1 MDEEPKG
8 QKIPTKIRPYLF
20 LDPLFCSSDF
30 WLSKDLLCTNSER
43 LSILYTE
50 QTLKFMFHVNYI
62 KVLILVVAVILL
74 VQLISPLLRN
84 EGLMQLIMF
93 LTWLAMH
100 LFVGLVSFYVYVSS
114 ESSEFWHHYDYCCYY
129 YLSVQPL
136 PFIHNSHTVKFL

>member
-50 QTLKFMFHVNYI
+50 QTLK
-62 KVLILVVAVILL
+62 
-74 VQLISPLLRN
+74 LISVPCKLYPSIDSCGGSYSVGTVNFTIIEKWGVDATDHVLDMT
-84 EGLMQLIMF
+84 GH
-93 LTWLAMH
+93 A
-100 LFVGLVSFYVYVSS
+100 FVCWSS
-114 ESSEFWHHYDYCCYY
+114 
-129 YLSVQPL
+129 
-136 PFIHNSHTVKFL
+136 